1 MRSDKMPTRREG
13 EASSN
18 TAVCAAKIVKK
29 TACGRWILILAHNDT
44 QKNKIAKK
52 TQHCRK
58 RKSRE
63 HEERSEKAEAE
74 SRLCL
79 GQSRTVDR
87 ADASQAATCG
97 VCRGRRQQQ
106 AVFGS
111 PVARCPAVQVTV
123 PRGMSWKPGDWER
136 FKTPKNLYHASISCR
151 IDAAQGLSVVR
162 YFSSSSETVRST
174 FGPLYVS
181 QS

>member
-1 MRSDKMPTRREG
+1 MRSDKMPTRRE
-13 EASSN
+13 ERASSN
-18 TAVCAAKIVKK
+18 TAVCAAKTVKK
-29 TACGRWILILAHNDT
+29 NACGRWRLILAHDDT
-44 QKNKIAKK
+44 HKNTIVKK
-52 TQHCRK
+52 KNT
-58 RKSRE
+58 KSRE
-63 HEERSEKAEAE
+63 DEQRSEKAEAE

-87 ADASQAATCG
+87 ADASEAATGG

-123 PRGMSWKPGDWER
+123 PPGMHVVETRGVGR
-136 FKTPKNLYHASISCR
+136 FKTPNNLYDTSISCR
-151 IDAAQGLSVVR
+151 IDAARGLRIVR
-162 YFSSSSETVRST
+162 YFSSSLETVRST

-181 QS
+181 RF